1 MGNIATMNTSALIIG
16 GKMQRAREYK
26 NYTQEYMADQL
37 GITQSSYC
45 RWEKGE
51 VLPKLDALEKAAMV
65 LEVPVQALLNSEPFV
80 LTQHNNSNGSGY
92 IVNQSNHVPI
102 EVLNK
107 MQEQHQTHIQQM
119 EALCNRLMDIIARQ
133 GKQ

>member
-1 MGNIATMNTSALIIG
+1 
-16 GKMQRAREYK
+16 MQRAREYK